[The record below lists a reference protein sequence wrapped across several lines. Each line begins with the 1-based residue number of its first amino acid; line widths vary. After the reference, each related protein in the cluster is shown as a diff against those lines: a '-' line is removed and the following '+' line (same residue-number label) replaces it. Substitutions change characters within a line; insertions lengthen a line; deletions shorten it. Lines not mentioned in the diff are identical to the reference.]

1 MWHMT
6 FKMWNIFNILPLKRD
21 TKLDVKFDAS
31 LTVHHSIDLFQ
42 LPT

>member
-1 MWHMT
+1 MT
-6 FKMWNIFNILPLKRD
+6 FKMWNIFNISPLKTD
-21 TKLDVKFDAS
+21 TKLDVEFDVF